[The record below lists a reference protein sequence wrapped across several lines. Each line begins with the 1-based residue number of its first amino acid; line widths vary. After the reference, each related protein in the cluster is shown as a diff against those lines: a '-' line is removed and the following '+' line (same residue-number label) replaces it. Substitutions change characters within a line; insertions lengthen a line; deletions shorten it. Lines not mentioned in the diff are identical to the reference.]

1 MDIAITYKPSVVT
14 KLCINDCDA
23 DMKTS
28 AFLRSDQDI
37 DLAYPRLPNGLE
49 RAVEVMV

>member
-23 DMKTS
+23 DMTTC
-28 AFLRSDQDI
+28 AFLRSDQDS

-49 RAVEVMV
+49 RAVEVIV